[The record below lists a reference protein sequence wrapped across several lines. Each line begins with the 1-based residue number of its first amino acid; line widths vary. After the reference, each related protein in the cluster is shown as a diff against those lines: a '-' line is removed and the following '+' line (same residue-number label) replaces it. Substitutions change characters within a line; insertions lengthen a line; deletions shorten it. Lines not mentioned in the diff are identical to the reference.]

1 MKSYNRS
8 LSRYSRISIRKTYI
22 FIGCI
27 AIMCSLISCDD
38 GSSLD
43 TRLVSEI
50 NMEEMAQLN
59 LPDFNLVREGPKHY
73 LGKEYVFVRES
84 DATNVFITIGLHQSE
99 IEAENIATDYLNDIS
114 MSMKDGP
121 HQGVSIGDKYWWET
135 GSDSDILTNIVFIG
149 KNALFIMSSH
159 SYGELKTLAVKIDND
174 IFNNADY
181 VELENTIFLPVID
194 SITASKTVLKYGE
207 SSKLTVYA
215 SDPNNELLE
224 YDVIGLSNYERDPE
238 NVFTEVATH
247 DYVGEPFFGSHIY
260 EFVVIN
266 ESNVV
271 SEIVEFELIISE

>member
-38 GSSLD
+38 DSSLA
-43 TRLVSEI
+43 RRFVSEI

-59 LPDFNLVREGPKHY
+59 LPDFSLVREGAKFY
-73 LGKEYVFVRES
+73 EGKEYVFVRES

-99 IEAENIATDYLNDIS
+99 IDAEYIATNYLNYISIS
-114 MSMKDGP
+114 MNEGA
-121 HQGVSIGDKYWWET
+121 HQGVSIGDKFWWET
-135 GSDSDILTNIVFIG
+135 GSDSNILTNIVFIE

-159 SYGELKTLAVKIDND
+159 SYDELKTLAVKIDND
-174 IFNNADY
+174 ILNNADF
-181 VELENTIFLPVID
+181 VELEKSIALPVID
-194 SITASKTVLKYGE
+194 SIAASQTVLRYGE
-207 SSKLTVYA
+207 SSRITVYA
-215 SDPNNELLE
+215 SDPNNERLE
-224 YDVIGLSNYERDPE
+224 YIVVGLRNSDLDPE
-238 NVFTEVATH
+238 NVFTEEATH

-260 EFVVIN
+260 EFVVVN

-271 SEIVEFELIISE
+271 SEIVELELIISE